1 MLTPVPFVVTTVSR
15 LRDRPPRVS
24 TLSFSPCRNPI
35 YPASFR
41 IGIGLCVLSHTH
53 PLVWPYM
60 RFLCVTSGVCRR
72 LPSSCTSQCTTCLKL
87 GLGPISP
94 TTGLAPARTTHMS
107 CARNNSLT
115 FRLGVIFWALQS
127 LNCAHN
133 VFNKGLLY
141 KLTHR
146 HRLKAHVPLNE
157 VASRGLKKV

>member
-107 CARNNSLT
+107 CARKRGAFCIAPLPNDYLSKRSFSASLG
-115 FRLGVIFWALQS
+115 FLPINHKPVITINQAPVIQ
-127 LNCAHN
+127 
-133 VFNKGLLY
+133 
-141 KLTHR
+141 
-146 HRLKAHVPLNE
+146 PM
-157 VASRGLKKV
+157 

>member
-35 YPASFR
+35 YPASFQ

-107 CARNNSLT
+107 CARKGTGANVHR
-115 FRLGVIFWALQS
+115 FFFGVEPKKKRKGQS
-127 LNCAHN
+127 SSI
-133 VFNKGLLY
+133 
-141 KLTHR
+141 
-146 HRLKAHVPLNE
+146 
-157 VASRGLKKV
+157 SRILF

>member
-41 IGIGLCVLSHTH
+41 IGIGLCVLLHTH

-60 RFLCVTSGVCRR
+60 RFLCVTSGFCRR
-72 LPSSCTSQCTTCLKL
+72 LPSPYTSRCMACLKL

-94 TTGLAPARTTHMS
+94 TTGLSPARTAHMS
-107 CARNNSLT
+107 CALKEVPRKTRNLYEALELPIPT
-115 FRLGVIFWALQS
+115 RL
-127 LNCAHN
+127 
-133 VFNKGLLY
+133 
-141 KLTHR
+141 
-146 HRLKAHVPLNE
+146 LKD
-157 VASRGLKKV
+157 

>member
-107 CARNNSLT
+107 CARNAEGLQMQAFVLSDKPIKAYQQSFALT
-115 FRLGVIFWALQS
+115 FEPMP
-127 LNCAHN
+127 
-133 VFNKGLLY
+133 Y
-141 KLTHR
+141 
-146 HRLKAHVPLNE
+146 HRLPP
-157 VASRGLKKV
+157 